1 MSVSA
6 QDRTSVPLLTETETP
21 PAPAAA
27 TPLAGNPGMVGI
39 PTVIAG
45 AIGLGLVNIGFVPAT
60 TSGAGMP
67 IIIMATAIGL
77 LITTIWAAALGQNA
91 SASLFA
97 VFFGF
102 YGSYAALLLGLI
114 HGWYGIPASQVAR
127 TTEFWIICWFATIV
141 LLTLTTMRL
150 PWSFTLLLGLVDLA
164 LVFLYLGVSTANTTW
179 TRVGGVIVFA
189 FVAVAVYLF
198 IDIMDSET
206 GGKGLPLGKPIIGG

>member
-1 MSVSA
+1 MSTSVE
-6 QDRTSVPLLTETETP
+6 DRTSVPLLTETETP
-21 PAPAAA
+21 PAPPSAA
-27 TPLAGNPGMVGI
+27 PLAGNPGMVGI

-45 AIGLGLVNIGFVPAT
+45 AIGLGLVNTGFVPSTA
-60 TSGAGMP
+60 SGAGMP

-77 LITTIWAAALGQNA
+77 LITTVWAAALGQNA

-114 HGWYGIPASQVAR
+114 HGWYGIPAHEVNRA
-127 TTEFWIICWFATIV
+127 TEFWIICWLATIG

-164 LVFLYLGVSTANTTW
+164 LIFLYLGVSTGSSTW
-179 TRVGGVIVFA
+179 THAGGAVVFA
-189 FVAVAVYLF
+189 FIAVAVYLF

-206 GGKGLPLGKPIIGG
+206 GGKGLPLGRPIIRS